1 MLNGSKRRTRR
12 EREKKEQGVKHIMRT
27 TQASY
32 SRRKK
37 GVQDS
42 IQDDAI
48 DTCEWGRENTTDVV
62 GEYGG
67 YGHVE

>member
-1 MLNGSKRRTRR
+1 
-12 EREKKEQGVKHIMRT
+12 MRT

-48 DTCEWGRENTTDVV
+48 DTCEWGRENTTAVV